1 LAKEESGQELTPQ
14 ELARLP
20 DHVLIDRMK
29 QRNKPKPAGIT
40 KKAFEQADVKEFL
53 DIEKKLPVL
62 HSNEQNL
69 NDLSTLSDK
78 IKGAGA
84 TTASYIP
91 GTDAYAAAEEFDKVM
106 ASQLKPIFEV
116 FNPVGAIPFG
126 KILWAQKT
134 FSAKSTDYKGKQ
146 DAAINALKRLNDQ
159 AIKRNEQRRDLLV
172 KISQLDIP
180 EEMMMETRAKIMD
193 EFEQESAKM
202 FDQFTDQLAVEMGEQ
217 PYNPE
222 FKKPSKKQDSLS
234 GLPPVTDYPD
244 GKKLRNPET
253 GEMVQR
259 VGDRWEKI

>member
-1 LAKEESGQELTPQ
+1 
-14 ELARLP
+14 
-20 DHVLIDRMK
+20 
-29 QRNKPKPAGIT
+29 
-40 KKAFEQADVKEFL
+40 
-53 DIEKKLPVL
+53 
-62 HSNEQNL
+62 
-69 NDLSTLSDK
+69 
-78 IKGAGA
+78 
-84 TTASYIP
+84 
-91 GTDAYAAAEEFDKVM
+91 
-106 ASQLKPIFEV
+106 
-116 FNPVGAIPFG
+116 
-126 KILWAQKT
+126 
-134 FSAKSTDYKGKQ
+134 
-146 DAAINALKRLNDQ
+146 
-159 AIKRNEQRRDLLV
+159 LV